1 MKIKYETMKTDYEAI
16 RVKSVLITKE
26 FEAKGFA
33 VNSTENVI
41 SSFTVVPGTAEAS
54 SAPSSALGWIL
65 VSDSA
70 VTAKSRSAL
79 ISKLASAAITV
90 SAQGST
96 PA

>member
-1 MKIKYETMKTDYEAI
+1 
-16 RVKSVLITKE
+16 
-26 FEAKGFA
+26 
-33 VNSTENVI
+33 
-41 SSFTVVPGTAEAS
+41 
-54 SAPSSALGWIL
+54 LGWIL